1 MIITCIAHAM
11 FLLELENGMR
21 IVTDPCGESSGYP
34 MKPVSCDAVLISHEH
49 HDHSDLSSVTG
60 YSQIIRT
67 EGTHTLAPDVRVTAL
82 SAFHDSMQGA
92 ARGKTLLFVVEA
104 EGLRVAHLGDL
115 GHLPNEKQH
124 RFLQDADIMML
135 PIGGHFTIDAKQA
148 YEVAEGCG
156 AKVILPMHYRTEAT
170 HDWPITPVDGFLSQY
185 PAEDV
190 AQLPLVRITGGDL
203 ACQKHVIVLEPQY
216 QRMK

>member
-11 FLLELENGMR
+11 FLLELDNGMR

-34 MKPVSCDAVLISHEH
+34 MNPVACDAVLISHDH

-60 YSQIIRT
+60 YSQVIRT

-92 ARGKTLLFVVEA
+92 ARGKTLLFAVEA
-104 EGLRVAHLGDL
+104 EGLRAVHLGDL
-115 GHLPNEKQH
+115 GHLPNEKQR

-148 YEVAEGCG
+148 HEVAELCT

-170 HDWPITPVDGFLSQY
+170 SEWPIGPADDFLSQY
-185 PAEDV
+185 PAEDI
-190 AQLPLVRITGGDL
+190 ARLPLVRITKGDL
-203 ACQKHVIVLEPQY
+203 GCQKHVIVLEPQY
-216 QRMK
+216 KAQ